1 MATIALVSLCIASVV
16 DASPEFRPVEDYQRM
31 NRRAES
37 TTKEAAKTTTKKTT
51 AKATTTKKPTTTK
64 KASSAVKASSTS
76 KAASVVVSSAI
87 ASSSL
92 PGGIVIPTT
101 TAATVTGV
109 ASPSPSTDP
118 NASASS
124 GLSGGAIGGIIG
136 GVAVAAIGVGA
147 FAFIRNKR
155 KNKSAAPNYR
165 RSMRQSMAD
174 PFSMG
179 FVAPNKPQPM
189 PMQDNPF
196 PPAAPYER
204 LEEPKSLGVYNVV
217 STYTPTLGDE
227 IDIRSGDRIR
237 VLVEY
242 DDGWMLGENTSNGN
256 AKGVFPRHCID
267 YPGNETYIQPAYT
280 ADDQNRPDSM
290 LHWQ

>member
-1 MATIALVSLCIASVV
+1 
-16 DASPEFRPVEDYQRM
+16 M
-31 NRRAES
+31 NKRAES
-37 TTKEAAKTTTKKTT
+37 TTKEAEKTTTKKTT
-51 AKATTTKKPTTTK
+51 AKTTAKKTTTAKAATTK
-64 KASSAVKASSTS
+64 KASSAAAKPTSAALSTAVASQ
-76 KAASVVVSSAI
+76 
-87 ASSSL
+87 SL

-101 TAATVTGV
+101 TAATVSGV
-109 ASPSPSTDP
+109 AASPTPSIDP
-118 NASASS
+118 NASTSASS

-155 KNKSAAPNYR
+155 KSKSAAPNYR

-179 FVAPNKPQPM
+179 FVGANKPPQPM
-189 PMQDNPF
+189 PLQDNPF

-242 DDGWMLGENTSNGN
+242 DDGWMLGENISNGD

-267 YPGNETYIQPAYT
+267 YPGNESYIQPAYT
-280 ADDQNRPDSM
+280 AEDQNRPDSM
-290 LHWQ
+290 LHVGDNRRSKRISSLYSATDMK